1 MLANDSGANRAAVSK
16 PPSNG
21 TLTLRPDGTFIYQ
34 PRMGFVG
41 GDSFLYRASNSEGS
55 STDALVQLNVSA
67 EPAPVVTGVTNGASY
82 SRPVTIAFDS
92 GTATL
97 DGRQIPN
104 GHVESG
110 EGSHVLDVRS
120 LHGTSQTRLTFSID
134 MTPPIV
140 TGVKDGGSYNV
151 PVTPVFTE
159 GTATL
164 NGALWTS
171 GQPVSADG
179 TYTLVVT
186 DAVGNAAT
194 ITFRIETSAVV
205 AFDSHGG
212 STVASQTV
220 PAGGKAVKPSD
231 PTRTG
236 YTFGGWYT
244 DAELKQA
251 YDFNAAVTGPLE
263 LHAKWTLN
271 QYAVSFDSH
280 GGSAVPA
287 LDVDHGGKV
296 GKPSDPTRTG
306 YTFGG
311 WYTDAELKQAYDFDA
326 EVTGELQLHARWT
339 LNQYAVSFD
348 SHGGSAIPALD
359 VDHGGKVGKP
369 SDPTRTGY
377 TFGGWYTDAELKQVY
392 DFNAAVTG
400 PLELHAKWTLN
411 QYAVSFDS
419 HGGSA
424 VPALDV
430 DHGGKVGKPSDPTRT
445 GYTFGGWYTEAE
457 LKQAYDFD
465 AEVTGA
471 LELHAK
477 WTLNQYAVSF
487 DSHGGSAVPA
497 LDVDHGGKVGKP
509 SDPTRTG
516 YTFGGWY
523 TDAELKQAY
532 DFDAE
537 VTGELQL
544 HARWTLNQYAVSFDS
559 HGGSAVP
566 ALDVDHGG
574 KVGKPSD
581 PTRTGYTFGGWYT
594 DAELKQAYDFNAAVT
609 GPLELHAKWTLN
621 QYAVSFDS
629 HGGSSVAK
637 LDVDHGSKAV
647 KPTDP
652 TRTGY
657 TFGGWYMDAELKQ
670 AYDFNAA
677 VTGPLELH
685 AKWTLNQYAVSFDS
699 HGGSAVP
706 TLDVDHGAKAAKPSD
721 PTRTGYTFGG
731 WYTDA
736 ELKQAYDFNAA
747 VTSALELHAKWTLN
761 QYAVSFDSHGG
772 SAVPALEVDHG
783 GKVVKPSDP
792 MRTGYTFGGW
802 YTDAE
807 LKQAYDFNA
816 AVTGPLELHAKW
828 AAVPTPEPSP
838 TPTPAPTPTP
848 TPSPTPTPTP
858 VTASPSS
865 TPAPTPGADA
875 VLMVNGQPA
884 AMEKQ
889 DVRLTD
895 GRQSTRFLVSSEQ
908 LAAWMA
914 AAEGR
919 SLTLRLEATSELAE
933 LVFPAGALQ
942 KLTAGAAVE
951 LIVEKGAASYR
962 LPVSRLAG
970 LSSEAVV
977 TVVIGVPSSEAAAQA
992 ARAAGASGRSLG
1004 PMAEFS
1010 LRIDGKSA
1018 GDHAGTYIERTL
1030 VPPSTERGWS
1040 AFYLD
1045 ERTGQLRFIP
1055 LRNENGRIT
1064 LLSPHDSVYGLIRSD
1079 AAFKDLAGHW
1089 AQADLNRLARLGIA
1103 SGVGEGRFAPN
1114 QAVTRAEFAAMLARA
1129 LGLAEP
1135 AERSG
1140 FGDVPDQAWYAG
1152 DLASA
1157 VRAGLVNGVSA
1168 ESFAPQAL
1176 VTREQMAVMVAK
1188 ALAYAGQ
1195 PAAADAAALSA
1206 YRDAAAVSSW
1216 AQEPVSALAQLGLM
1230 SGTGSA
1236 ELDPQG
1242 KADRA
1247 QAAVLIL
1254 RLLDR
1259 LGFAG

>member
-1 MLANDSGANRAAVSK
+1 
-16 PPSNG
+16 
-21 TLTLRPDGTFIYQ
+21 
-34 PRMGFVG
+34 
-41 GDSFLYRASNSEGS
+41 
-55 STDALVQLNVSA
+55 SA
-67 EPAPVVTGVTNGASY
+67 
-82 SRPVTIAFDS
+82 
-92 GTATL
+92 
-97 DGRQIPN
+97 
-104 GHVESG
+104 
-110 EGSHVLDVRS
+110 
-120 LHGTSQTRLTFSID
+120 
-134 MTPPIV
+134 
-140 TGVKDGGSYNV
+140 
-151 PVTPVFTE
+151 
-159 GTATL
+159 
-164 NGALWTS
+164 
-171 GQPVSADG
+171 
-179 TYTLVVT
+179 
-186 DAVGNAAT
+186 
-194 ITFRIETSAVV
+194 
-205 AFDSHGG
+205 
-212 STVASQTV
+212 
-220 PAGGKAVKPSD
+220 
-231 PTRTG
+231 
-236 YTFGGWYT
+236 
-244 DAELKQA
+244 
-251 YDFNAAVTGPLE
+251 
-263 LHAKWTLN
+263 
-271 QYAVSFDSH
+271 
-280 GGSAVPA
+280 
-287 LDVDHGGKV
+287 
-296 GKPSDPTRTG
+296 
-306 YTFGG
+306 
-311 WYTDAELKQAYDFDA
+311 
-326 EVTGELQLHARWT
+326 
-339 LNQYAVSFD
+339 
-348 SHGGSAIPALD
+348 
-359 VDHGGKVGKP
+359 
-369 SDPTRTGY
+369 
-377 TFGGWYTDAELKQVY
+377 
-392 DFNAAVTG
+392 
-400 PLELHAKWTLN
+400 
-411 QYAVSFDS
+411 
-419 HGGSA
+419 
-424 VPALDV
+424 
-430 DHGGKVGKPSDPTRT
+430 
-445 GYTFGGWYTEAE
+445 
-457 LKQAYDFD
+457 
-465 AEVTGA
+465 
-471 LELHAK
+471 
-477 WTLNQYAVSF
+477 
-487 DSHGGSAVPA
+487 
-497 LDVDHGGKVGKP
+497 
-509 SDPTRTG
+509 
-516 YTFGGWY
+516 
-523 TDAELKQAY
+523 
-532 DFDAE
+532 
-537 VTGELQL
+537 
-544 HARWTLNQYAVSFDS
+544 
-559 HGGSAVP
+559 
-566 ALDVDHGG
+566 
-574 KVGKPSD
+574 
-581 PTRTGYTFGGWYT
+581 
-594 DAELKQAYDFNAAVT
+594 
-609 GPLELHAKWTLN
+609 
-621 QYAVSFDS
+621 
-629 HGGSSVAK
+629 VAK

-647 KPTDP
+647 KPADP

-657 TFGGWYMDAELKQ
+657 TFGGWYM
-670 AYDFNAA
+670 
-677 VTGPLELH
+677 
-685 AKWTLNQYAVSFDS
+685 
-699 HGGSAVP
+699 
-706 TLDVDHGAKAAKPSD
+706 
-721 PTRTGYTFGG
+721 
-731 WYTDA
+731 DA

-816 AVTGPLELHAKW
+816 AVTGALELHAKW

-858 VTASPSS
+858 TPTPGTASPSP

-889 DVRLTD
+889 DVPLTD

-951 LIVEKGAASYR
+951 LIVEKGSASYR

-1030 VPPSTERGWS
+1030 VPPSTESGWS

-1089 AQADLNRLARLGIA
+1089 AQADLNRLARLGIS

-1216 AQEPVSALAQLGLM
+1216 AQEPVSALTQLGLM
-1230 SGTGSA
+1230 SGTGSG